1 MRVCSVFADFADLLV
16 RCAMSHPQQKSALA
30 LLLWTLQSPWNRGIL
45 DIGCC
50 LFLTQDDGIN
60 VMEDDATL
68 EDETDDEDE
77 HNDREEEEEE
87 EEEEEKEEEEEG
99 QRVGD
104 PSPDPPDDSEFIEV
118 SFVMTNSP
126 IRPKTCKR
134 QRVPRF
140 ANGRTYKGT
149 KAVLPECSSASHQW
163 SACHAARVYHLHS
176 MTAIGVAPTSYVTA

>member
-1 MRVCSVFADFADLLV
+1 
-16 RCAMSHPQQKSALA
+16 
-30 LLLWTLQSPWNRGIL
+30 
-45 DIGCC
+45 
-50 LFLTQDDGIN
+50 
-60 VMEDDATL
+60 MEDDATL
-68 EDETDDEDE
+68 EDETDDEDK

-87 EEEEEKEEEEEG
+87 EEVEKEEQEEG

-104 PSPDPPDDSEFIEV
+104 QASDPPDDSEFIEV

-149 KAVLPECSSASHQW
+149 KAVLPECCPASHQW

-176 MTAIGVAPTSYVTA
+176 MTAFGVAPTSYVTA